1 MHISSA
7 QYPHV
12 VSGSIVNSADLTDR
26 VGMPLSDSLPSGSMA
41 PYSANLQLLPNRYSR
56 ATAPEH

>member
-1 MHISSA
+1 MHIS
-7 QYPHV
+7 
-12 VSGSIVNSADLTDR
+12 SGSIVNSADLTDQ